1 MAPEEASEPVV
12 LGRRERSKAD
22 FGARYQ
28 RWDKATE
35 LPMAIVALAFLVVYA
50 YLVLANTRPTD
61 VSWPPIFLIGVWVVF
76 ALHYVISLVLVRNR
90 GRWFVTHLHELA
102 MAALP
107 FLRPLQLL
115 RLVKVVAVMHRTMG
129 SALRGK
135 VSVYV
140 AGVSG
145 MLVLVAAL
153 GVLDAEQN
161 AEGANITSFS
171 DALWWAFVTISSV
184 GYGDYYPVT
193 GLGRLIAIGLMIA
206 GIALIGSIT
215 ATIASWFVERITEAQ
230 RQVTTGQESGPGG
243 PAGPGGGA
251 RPNPK
256 EAEPQP
262 GP

>member
-1 MAPEEASEPVV
+1 MAP
-12 LGRRERSKAD
+12 D
-22 FGARYQ
+22 YGARYR
-28 RWDKATE
+28 RWDKITE
-35 LPMAIVALAFLVVYA
+35 LPLAVVALSFLIVYA
-50 YLVLANTRPTD
+50 YLVLANTRPTEI
-61 VSWPPIFLIGVWVVF
+61 SWPPIFLIAVWAIF
-76 ALHYVISLVLVRNR
+76 ALHYVISLALVRHR
-90 GRWFVTHLHELA
+90 RHWFVTHLHELA

-115 RLVKVVAVMHRTMG
+115 RLVKVVSVLHRTMG

-161 AEGANITSFS
+161 AEGANITSFG
-171 DALWWAFVTISSV
+171 DAIWWAFVTISSV

-206 GIALIGSIT
+206 GIALIGSVT
-215 ATIASWFVERITEAQ
+215 ATIASWFVERIVQAQ
-230 RQVTTGQESGPGG
+230 EQAARG
-243 PAGPGGGA
+243 AGGA
-251 RPNPK
+251 RRG
-256 EAEPQP
+256 AAGPQS